1 MLRGCPCRV
10 ESPEGQIKGMQ
21 TTTGSVVGGAGG
33 RYVIDESIGRG
44 GAGEVFR
51 AHDTQLQ
58 RWVAIKRLHNAI
70 DGNAEEKLREARH
83 LAALQHPNIVTVYDF
98 LEDQDDVL
106 VVMELLRGRT
116 LDHIAGNAP
125 LLGGDFVELMRQT
138 LEGLTAAHALGMIH
152 RDLKPGNLMV
162 LDLPS
167 GAFQVKILDF
177 GLSKIAAE
185 PSTQTVDE
193 EGFVTGSVYYMA
205 PEQMEGLEMDA
216 RSDLYSL
223 GCVAYF
229 ALCSRNPFVGTTVAD
244 VINAHLDHVLV
255 PLHALRPDLPEALC
269 AWVERMLARDPAD
282 RPASAGAALEELQA
296 AFYQHKAPVI
306 AAPPPTPPVATK
318 SRLPLSLAAGA
329 AALVVLAG
337 AAFLLIG
344 KKEAPPKATP
354 VASAPAPAT
363 PPAPSAPA
371 HLSPSHS
378 AAVLAQ
384 VGKKVEVEGR
394 IARDGVSKTG
404 AIRFLNFEGTQRGDL
419 TLVFFVKT
427 NPEGYTQENLAAYI
441 GKTVRVHG
449 QVSLFEGAPQIV
461 VNSFSQIE
469 ELAKP

>member
-1 MLRGCPCRV
+1 M
-10 ESPEGQIKGMQ
+10 ETE
-21 TTTGSVVGGAGG
+21 TTTGGVVKGSGG
-33 RYVIDESIGRG
+33 RYVLDESIGKG

-58 RWVAIKRLHNAI
+58 RWVAIKRLHNAVGG
-70 DGNAEEKLREARH
+70 DAGAKLKEARH

-98 LEDQDDVL
+98 LEDQGDVL

-138 LEGLTAAHALGMIH
+138 LEGLTAAHALGMLH
-152 RDLKPGNLMV
+152 RDIKPGNLMV

-229 ALCSRNPFVGTTVAD
+229 ALCSRNPFVGATVAD
-244 VINAHLDHVLV
+244 VINAHLDHTFA
-255 PLHALRPDLPEALC
+255 PLHTLRPDLPKPLC
-269 AWVERMLARDPAD
+269 AWVERMLARSPTD
-282 RPASAGAALEELQA
+282 RPDSAAMALEELQA
-296 AFYQHKAPVI
+296 AFYQNKAPAVPAPAVAPVPVLPAKSLTPYYLAGGAVALVL
-306 AAPPPTPPVATK
+306 AAGAYLLLGQKKDVSTPPVA
-318 SRLPLSLAAGA
+318 AASPAPTPSATAAPKPAGGA
-329 AALVVLAG
+329 ARLN
-337 AAFLLIG
+337 
-344 KKEAPPKATP
+344 
-354 VASAPAPAT
+354 PAD
-363 PPAPSAPA
+363 
-371 HLSPSHS
+371 S
-378 AAVLAQ
+378 AAVLAL
-384 VGKKVEVEGR
+384 VGKQVEVEGR
-394 IARDGVSKTG
+394 IGRDGVSKTG
-404 AIRFLNFEGTQRGDL
+404 AIRFLNFEGTKRGDL
-419 TLVFFVKT
+419 TLVFFVKA
-427 NPEGYTQENLAAYI
+427 NPEGYTKEGLSTYI
-441 GKTVRVHG
+441 GKTVRVRG

-461 VNSFSQIE
+461 INSFSQID
-469 ELAKP
+469 EL